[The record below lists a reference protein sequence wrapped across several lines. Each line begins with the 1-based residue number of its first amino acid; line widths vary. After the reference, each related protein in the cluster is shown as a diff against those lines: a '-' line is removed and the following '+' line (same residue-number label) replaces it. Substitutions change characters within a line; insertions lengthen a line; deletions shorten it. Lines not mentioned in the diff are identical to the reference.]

1 MRRLYLDIDSLSVL
15 RDDNDWMDAD
25 DYAALHILPDEKSD
39 LWEAYQKAQAE
50 YLRAFDAVYEALT
63 HPRPLT
69 DEEAAV
75 RSSLDKKFN
84 G

>member
-1 MRRLYLDIDSLSVL
+1 MRRLYLDIDALSVL
-15 RDDNDWMDAD
+15 RDDNDWMEAA

-50 YLRAFDAVYEALT
+50 YLRAFDKVYEALT
-63 HPRPLT
+63 HPQPLT
-69 DEEAAV
+69 EEEAAK
-75 RSSLDKKFN
+75 RSHLDQKFN